1 LTGRKRA
8 QSLFDEGTWKEL
20 VGPFDRMESPWLPL
34 QGVAPQFDDGC
45 IVIKGKNRRHGR
57 SWQSLSKGLFRA
69 AVSGEVSG
77 AKMTAALDLA
87 TKDSKTGKRTAAI
100 LLLETGGVR
109 LQEANLGLGA
119 VAEVIS
125 SVLALRPHAPVI
137 TLIAGTVG
145 CFGGMSLAAGV
156 SSYVVMTR
164 EARLGLNG
172 PEVIEQESGIDE
184 FDSSDRALIWAIH
197 GGEQRVGMG
206 LADALVED
214 DAGKIKA
221 TISGYVQADLPLE
234 YRSQQVEFYRDRI
247 AALDTSEQINPIS
260 LRQKWSNKTTGG
272 FAMSEHV
279 GLRGKGMV
287 RGADGNQAT
296 VDRGSRYRSG
306 LRGSDRR

>member
-1 LTGRKRA
+1 MSQTTLIPEFVTRRSFIELDGRRRA
-8 QSLFDEGTWKEL
+8 QSLFDEGTWTEL

-34 QGVAPQFDDGC
+34 QGIAPQFDDGC
-45 IVIKGKNRRHGR
+45 IVIKGKIG
-57 SWQSLSKGLFRA
+57 GMA
-69 AVSGEVSG
+69 AVAIALEGAFQGGSIGEVSG
-77 AKMTAALDLA
+77 AKMTASLDFA
-87 TKDSKTGKRTAAI
+87 AQDSQAGKRTAAI

-109 LQEANLGLGA
+109 LQEANLGLAA

-214 DAGKIKA
+214 DADKIKA
-221 TISGYVQADLPLE
+221 TIRRYVQAELRHE
-234 YRSQQVEFYRDRI
+234 YRSQQVKLYRDRI
-247 AALDTSEQINPIS
+247 AALDTSEQIDPMS
-260 LRQKWSNKTTGG
+260 LRRGWNSRKTG
-272 FAMSEHV
+272 E
-279 GLRGKGMV
+279 LR
-287 RGADGNQAT
+287 
-296 VDRGSRYRSG
+296 
-306 LRGSDRR
+306 